1 MPDARRRARHI
12 RENLR
17 RGYAQQPGG
26 LPRVGGQHMRRPVRQ
41 PGGPPGQQVERIR
54 VQHAGQRTPVQK
66 SKQPLH
72 QRGGHRPLPQP
83 AARAQRVRALQRR
96 REGLPGGVLILCGQR
111 GAGGAGAERLH
122 HVHHIVRAGH
132 RYQPR
137 ARAQG
142 RRRGDGRGP
151 CHTPASGPEHH
162 AAQLSLVRGART
174 RKQQAVASFQHAH
187 AVRVVQRRGLR
198 SGETD
203 IRHGDLPGVIR
214 PLSQIQP
221 RLGPV
226 EGDRLA
232 RADRRAHDL
241 PRLAV
246 QPRRNVH
253 RHHGHACLRQRLERL
268 AGRARRALQ
277 RARQARAEQRVDC
290 AGDLFRHGKISLHA
304 VHGNV
309 RRASRRLRQAVQLA
323 LCVRAQAAGQQP
335 AFAPKG
341 RVLLHQDAHGRQA
354 VASIVAR
361 AAQAD
366 HLPRAPGR
374 LSAYRPRHMRRGV
387 LHERFAREGRLLHH
401 AGFHPLHLRR
411 CDGAQHAPSP
421 FCYSITHTAAA
432 MPASCVR
439 LKNARSAPSSPS
451 RACAAPVRR

>member
-1 MPDARRRARHI
+1 
-12 RENLR
+12 
-17 RGYAQQPGG
+17 
-26 LPRVGGQHMRRPVRQ
+26 MRRPVRQ
-41 PGGPPGQQVERIR
+41 PSGPPGQQVERIR
-54 VQHAGQRTPVQK
+54 IQHAGQRTPVQK

-72 QRGGHRPLPQP
+72 QRDGHRPLPQP

-96 REGLPGGVLILCGQR
+96 REGFPSSVLILCGQR
-111 GAGGAGAERLH
+111 GTGGAGTERLH
-122 HVHHIVRAGH
+122 HVHHVIGTGH
-132 RYQPR
+132 RHQPR

-174 RKQQAVASFQHAH
+174 RRQQAIVSFQHAH
-187 AVRVVQRRGLR
+187 AVRVIQRRGLR

-253 RHHGHACLRQRLERL
+253 RHHGHARLRQRLERL

-277 RARQARAEQRVDC
+277 RARQPRAKQRVHR
-290 AGDLFRHGKISLHA
+290 AGNLFRNRKNSFHA
-304 VHGNV
+304 VHGNA

-335 AFAPKG
+335 AFAPEG
-341 RVLLHQDAHGRQA
+341 RVLLHQDAHGRQT
-354 VASIVAR
+354 VAPVVAC
-361 AAQAD
+361 ATEAD
-366 HLPRAPGR
+366 HQPRAPGHP
-374 LSAYRPRHMRRGV
+374 AAHRPRHVRRGV
-387 LHERFAREGRLLHH
+387 LHKRFACNGCFPHH

-451 RACAAPVRR
+451 RACAAPVMR